1 MLKVTTTNQDQ
12 TITLKLEGKLAGPW
26 VQEVTRV
33 WADTAQSPRYGCVV
47 DLRSVTFIDNPGQ
60 QLLAKMSRNGAQ
72 LIAADCHTRNI
83 VDEIKRGSH
92 SNMESGIL

>member
-33 WADTAQSPRYGCVV
+33 WTDTTQSPRTGYVV
-47 DLRSVTFIDNPGQ
+47 DLRSVTFIDSTGQ
-60 QLLAKMSRNGAQ
+60 QLLATMSRQGAE
-72 LIAADCHTRNI
+72 LIAADCLTRNI
-83 VDEIKRGSH
+83 VDEIKNSRV
-92 SNMESGIL
+92 ESGIL

>member
-33 WADTAQSPRYGCVV
+33 WTATAGSPETGYVV

-60 QLLAKMSRNGAQ
+60 ALLATMSQQGAE
-72 LIAADCHTRNI
+72 LIAADCLTRTI
-83 VDEIKRGSH
+83 VDEIKNSTV
-92 SNMESGIL
+92 ESGIL